1 MIYSF
6 DVFDTLITRR
16 VLSPADVFLFQAD
29 ELIREG
35 IWKASETDW
44 QRARME
50 AEVRARAQRP
60 GGEVTLQ
67 LIYDE
72 LRSAR
77 NLPADM
83 VARAYQLET
92 ALEAKLAVFIE
103 ANCRQLKRLVDG
115 GDRVVLASDMYLPRS
130 CMQEILKCAGLEH
143 LPLYLSSEHG
153 TTKSSGGL
161 FKILATAEK
170 SSFPQVFHWGDN
182 AISDYQVPKRLGMS
196 AEHYRASRPTE
207 SERLIHRSPH
217 IADVKLRALLAG
229 SMRTARLSVPS
240 AEGTASAAVWEIGAN
255 IVGPLV
261 LGFVLWVLRQAQDR
275 GLRRLYFVARDGQ
288 IACKVARHLC
298 ERWGIDIECK
308 YLYGSRQA
316 WHLPATTRL
325 DEYAWSWILQTGTG
339 LSLGSILERLGMT
352 STETDVVSRELGIAA
367 DIKLDSAQIAR
378 CRAYLQSIE
387 AKVLERA
394 SEKREVIRDYFVQ
407 EGFADGVPY
416 GIVDIGWKGRLQR
429 SLSSILVACG
439 LYPANGVQ
447 GFYVGLVGAPQV
459 QNRDELHGYMFS
471 AEASKS
477 HMPPGNLGLYELM
490 FSADHPGVT
499 GFRRTGD
506 GRVDAVFRKD
516 YGLLDHGWPLKA
528 QHDGVMRFAGDFAIC
543 AEGYVE
549 QSLPQIDAAIAS
561 LLRRFFRFPT
571 PAEANAYG
579 AAKFS
584 QEQTEHTYRE
594 LAPSVTLAELAL
606 LLTKGTEAR
615 QAKTLW
621 LEGSIQRTSEHTA
634 SVARSLLLRALS
646 VAR

>member
-35 IWKASETDW
+35 IWKASESDW

-50 AEVRARAQRP
+50 AESRARAQRP

-72 LRSAR
+72 LRR
-77 NLPADM
+77 KCNLSVDV
-83 VARAYQLET
+83 VARAYQVET

-103 ANCRQLKRLVDG
+103 GNCRQLKVLVDG

-161 FKILATAEK
+161 FKILASAEN
-170 SSFPQVFHWGDN
+170 STFPQVFHWGDN
-182 AISDYQVPKRLGMS
+182 AVSDYEVPKRLGMS
-196 AEHYRASRPTE
+196 AEHYRASRPTA
-207 SERLIHRSPH
+207 SERAIHRSPH

-229 SMRTARLSVPS
+229 AMRTSRLAVPF
-240 AEGTASAAVWEIGAN
+240 AEGTASAAVWEIGTN

-261 LGFVLWVLRQAQDR
+261 VGFVLWVLRQAQER

-288 IACKVARHLC
+288 IACKVAKHLC
-298 ERWGIDIECK
+298 ERWNIAIECK

-316 WHLPATTRL
+316 WHLPATTEL
-325 DEYAWSWILQTGTG
+325 DETAWTWILQTGTG
-339 LSLGSILERLGMT
+339 LSLGSILDRLGMT
-352 STETDVVSRELGIAA
+352 VTETEAIALELGIAL
-367 DIKLDSAQIAR
+367 DHKLDASQIAR
-378 CRAYLQSIE
+378 CRTYLQAME
-387 AKVLERA
+387 AKILERA
-394 SEKREVIRDYFVQ
+394 GEKRELIRDYFVQ

-429 SLSSILVACG
+429 SLSSILIASG
-439 LYPANGVQ
+439 LYPDNGVQ
-447 GFYVGLVGAPQV
+447 GFYVGLVGAPQAY
-459 QNRDELHGYMFS
+459 QRDALHGYMFCS
-471 AEASKS
+471 DSSKT

-499 GFRRTGD
+499 GFHRAD
-506 GRVDAVFRKD
+506 SGRVGAVFRRD
-516 YGLLDHGWPLKA
+516 YGLLDHGWPLQA
-528 QHDGVMRFAGDFAIC
+528 QHDGVMRFASDFATG
-543 AEGYVE
+543 AEGYVK
-549 QSLPQIDAAIAS
+549 QSLPQIDAAIAG
-561 LLRRFFRFPT
+561 LLRRFFGAPT
-571 PAEANAYG
+571 REEANAYG
-579 AAKFS
+579 VAKFS
-584 QEQTEHTYRE
+584 QEQTEHSYRE
-594 LAPSVTLAELAL
+594 LAPPLTLAELAL
-606 LLTKGTEAR
+606 LLTKNTEQRYAR
-615 QAKTLW
+615 TLW
-621 LEGSIQRTSEHTA
+621 LQGSIQRTPSA
-634 SVARSLLLRALS
+634 ARSLLLRALR
-646 VAR
+646 AR